1 MLWNLVNQIF
11 DIKAEGAVEPD
22 FSTIY
27 KLHVSFDE
35 SDIYIE
41 RIVHINVIIMWNKIA
56 YLGLNAF
63 VASTET
69 VTG

>member
-11 DIKAEGAVEPD
+11 DIEAQGGVEPD
-22 FSTIY
+22 FGTVY

-41 RIVHINVIIMWNKIA
+41 RIVHINVIIMWNEIA
-56 YLGLNAF
+56 YLNLNAF
-63 VASTET
+63 ITNTET